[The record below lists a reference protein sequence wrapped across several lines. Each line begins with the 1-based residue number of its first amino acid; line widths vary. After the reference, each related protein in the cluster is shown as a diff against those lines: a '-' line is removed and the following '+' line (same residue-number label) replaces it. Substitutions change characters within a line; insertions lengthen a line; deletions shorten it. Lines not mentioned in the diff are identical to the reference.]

1 MKIIIIPKKLLLELF
16 IRRHRNSAKKL
27 IGLRVMFG
35 QTQSMLYCAKLYYP
49 VSASWLLG
57 AIPEFHGSTLK
68 NMTVIKRYIFQRKI

>member
-1 MKIIIIPKKLLLELF
+1 LGWGDPLTNPIFKPARSKLF
-16 IRRHRNSAKKL
+16 FKL

-68 NMTVIKRYIFQRKI
+68 IMTVIKRYIF